1 MESCKKGA
9 DMGEAKH
16 KPMSELLEMHPE
28 FKPLWEA
35 AGDNKNLKYYVRLMV
50 LKHHKE
56 SQ

>member
-1 MESCKKGA
+1 
-9 DMGEAKH
+9 MGEAKH